1 MNTKNNKRRQQTQS
15 RIEKVFLELLET
27 QPLNKIS
34 VTEICAR
41 AQINRSTFYAS
52 YLDVYDLA
60 EQLRQRLLE
69 GVEGLM
75 IRDIAWYESKDSF
88 LSLFRHIRDNPMLYR
103 LYFRLGYEA
112 SSEEFLIKTLPSDQD
127 DMYLEYYLEF
137 FKTGF
142 NAIVKK
148 WISGGCRETPEQ
160 MLSVL
165 LHEYRGREE
174 KQP

>member
-1 MNTKNNKRRQQTQS
+1 
-15 RIEKVFLELLET
+15 
-27 QPLNKIS
+27 
-34 VTEICAR
+34 
-41 AQINRSTFYAS
+41 
-52 YLDVYDLA
+52 
-60 EQLRQRLLE
+60 
-69 GVEGLM
+69 M

-88 LSLFRHIRDNPMLYR
+88 LRLFRHIRDNPMLYR
-103 LYFRLGYEA
+103 LYFRLGYDA
-112 SSEEFLIKTLPSDQD
+112 SSEEFLVKTLPSDQD

-148 WISGGCRETPEQ
+148 WISGGCRDTPEQ